1 MSIQITKPTYLMPPA
16 RLETNGLVLDA
27 SAKNQNGTN
36 DVDTIKLENL
46 FLRDADVF
54 QTSLHSEDY
63 LDSLVPIITDAL
75 RANALSD
82 FITKL
87 NNIVKGKDEELNV
100 LSLNSAH
107 DINTCIDTIDK
118 VSTQSEELSDSLAQ
132 VNQALNKSVFELI
145 AKKKALIK
153 CKETSQRIQET
164 STVLNLC
171 IQVLEISNRI
181 LEWIKQHKYFSA
193 LKLIEEL
200 TSIHLPKVKDFSF
213 ALKIYDSIPH
223 LTSMIKE
230 ESFDNLSKWLSTHI
244 ERKMGIIGD
253 CIFLNL
259 VDLRESWEKL
269 RNNSAIP
276 ALLPHRLNS
285 PVELSMRDPA
295 LALNVFESKELQI
308 PLAPIYDC
316 ILVYQSL
323 NDVSSLATI
332 YHKVWMKKYQRVIYP
347 ITLSSDIQG
356 KLSTQDSS
364 VSFQNIESLATY
376 LQKIAAF
383 FVVDKQL
390 NQQTKFELRSNSTA
404 DDLWESYSVRLKP
417 VLENFLKSRKWGLD
431 DLGPLA
437 DFKDLVG
444 NFLQVM
450 ENSQYK
456 TSDLYTIMVDIFKN
470 YFGPI
475 LIQHFR
481 LEFID
486 SIQSDHYMPLVVT
499 DRHDYDNVM
508 KICWYKKDASFAPKN
523 VKSMPISFPFSED
536 YVHYCLGIRTLLQDI
551 VDFTSN
557 HYNRDLSELNH
568 IIVNDIFENV
578 LSDESG
584 KGICNDI
591 KEFIGKNSNNKEIV
605 AQSYTNLEYYLFSLY
620 EVGKLLDRKLRA
632 VNGVGIIN
640 IDTNSV
646 FKLKAIELFTGIRK
660 YSEDAIFKM
669 VDIKLK
675 ELLDMVEYNDW
686 MPQEANLDPSFFILD
701 FSLFLENLF
710 NSIFSNLPS
719 SFRTLGLFR
728 SFDFV
733 AEYFL
738 NILDDAPQFNKI
750 AIENFNLDVT
760 HLESS
765 MTKLAKTESSDPEQ
779 GAVALQSTFETL
791 RQSVDLLLLDT
802 YDEYIKNPSFRMRRF
817 DRLRFEDAMK
827 LIKKMS
833 VGKGDADDQSSMEAG
848 PSSFAGI
855 DREGSILSKWKFRM
869 SDQ

>member
-1 MSIQITKPTYLMPPA
+1 MPPA
-16 RLETNGLVLDA
+16 RLEANGLDLQPNT
-27 SAKNQNGTN
+27 KIQNGSN

-46 FLRDADVF
+46 LLRDADVF

-107 DINTCIDTIDK
+107 DINNCIDTIDK
-118 VSTQSEELSDSLAQ
+118 VSTESEELSNSLTQ
-132 VNQALNKSVFELI
+132 VNQALNKSVSELI
-145 AKKKALIK
+145 TKKKTLIK

-193 LKLIEEL
+193 LKLIDEL

-223 LTSMIKE
+223 LTCMIKE

-244 ERKMGIIGD
+244 ERKMEIIGD
-253 CIFLNL
+253 SIFLNL
-259 VDLRESWEKL
+259 SNLRESWEKL
-269 RNNSAIP
+269 RNNPAIP
-276 ALLPHRLNS
+276 ALFPHRLNS

-295 LALNVFESKELQI
+295 LVFNIFLSKELQI

-316 ILVYQSL
+316 ILVYQTL
-323 NDVSSLATI
+323 NDVGSLASI

-347 ITLSSDIQG
+347 ITLSSEVQSKIP
-356 KLSTQDSS
+356 TQESS
-364 VSFQNIESLATY
+364 VSFPHLESLSAY

-383 FVVDKQL
+383 FVADKQL

-404 DDLWESYSVRLKP
+404 DDLWESYSIRLKP
-417 VLENFLKSRKWGLD
+417 VLENFLHSRKWGLN

-437 DFKDLVG
+437 DFKDLLG

-456 TSDLYTIMVDIFKN
+456 ISDLYTIMIDVFKN

-475 LIQHFR
+475 LTQHFR

-508 KICWYKKDASFAPKN
+508 KICWYKRDASFAPRN
-523 VKSMPISFPFSED
+523 VRSMPISFPFSED

-557 HYNRDLSELNH
+557 HYSRDLSELNH
-568 IIVNDIFENV
+568 IIVNDIFEKV
-578 LSDESG
+578 LGNESG
-584 KGICNDI
+584 VGICYDI

-620 EVGKLLDRKLRA
+620 EIGKLLDRRLRA

-640 IDTNSV
+640 IDTNAV
-646 FKLKAIELFTGIRK
+646 FKLKAIELFTSTRK

-686 MPQEANLDPSFFILD
+686 VPQELNIDPSFFILD

-728 SFDFV
+728 SFDFI

-738 NILDDAPQFNKI
+738 NILDQAPQFNRI

-765 MTKLAKTESSDPEQ
+765 MSKLAKTESSDPEQ
-779 GAVALQSTFETL
+779 GSVALQSTFETL
-791 RQSVDLLLLDT
+791 RQSIDLLLLES

-817 DRLRFEDAMK
+817 DRLKFEDAMK

-833 VGKGDADDQSSMEAG
+833 VESGDDQSLTEAG
-848 PSSFAGI
+848 TSSITGL

-869 SDQ
+869 TEQ

>member
-1 MSIQITKPTYLMPPA
+1 MPPA
-16 RLETNGLVLDA
+16 RLDNNGLELDSSTKKTNGKIDA
-27 SAKNQNGTN
+27 
-36 DVDTIKLENL
+36 DTIKLENL

-63 LDSLVPIITDAL
+63 LDSLVPIITEAL

-87 NNIVKGKDEELNV
+87 NNIVKDKDEELNV

-107 DINTCIDTIDK
+107 DINTCIDTIDQ
-118 VSTQSEELSDSLAQ
+118 VSTESEALSNSLTQ
-132 VNQALNKSVFELI
+132 VNQSLNKSVFELI

-164 STVLNLC
+164 SNVLNMC

-193 LKLIEEL
+193 LKLIDEL

-213 ALKIYDSIPH
+213 SLKIYDSIPH
-223 LTSMIKE
+223 LTSMIKD
-230 ESFDNLSKWLSTHI
+230 ESFDNVSKWLSTHI
-244 ERKMGIIGD
+244 ERKIDIIGE
-253 CIFLNL
+253 CIFINL
-259 VDLRESWEKL
+259 SELRENWQTL

-285 PVELSMRDPA
+285 PVELSMRDPS
-295 LALNVFESKELQI
+295 LSLNVFESKELQI
-308 PLAPIYDC
+308 PLAPIYDS
-316 ILVYQSL
+316 ILVYQTL
-323 NDVSSLATI
+323 NDVTTLASM
-332 YHKVWMKKYQRVIYP
+332 YHKVWMKKYERVIYP
-347 ITLSSDIQG
+347 ITLSANVQDKAS
-356 KLSTQDSS
+356 LDSS
-364 VSFQNIESLATY
+364 VSFHNIESLGAY

-404 DDLWESYSVRLKP
+404 DDLWESYSVRLKS

-437 DFKDLVG
+437 DFKDLLG

-450 ENSQYK
+450 ENYQYK
-456 TSDLYTIMVDIFKN
+456 ISDLYQIMIDIFKN

-536 YVHYCLGIRTLLQDI
+536 YVHYCLGIRTLLQDV

-557 HYNRDLSELNH
+557 HYNHDLSELNY
-568 IIVNDIFENV
+568 IIVNDIFEKV
-578 LSDESG
+578 LSDQSG
-584 KGICNDI
+584 VGICNDI

-640 IDTNSV
+640 IDTNAV

-669 VDIKLK
+669 VDIKLN
-675 ELLDMVEYNDW
+675 ELLDMVEYSDW
-686 MPQEANLDPSFFILD
+686 MPHEVNVDPSFFILD
-701 FSLFLENLF
+701 FSLFVENLF

-728 SFDFV
+728 SFDFI
-733 AEYFL
+733 AEHFL
-738 NILDDAPQFNKI
+738 NILNEPLHFNKI

-760 HLESS
+760 HLERS
-765 MTKLAKTESSDPEQ
+765 MSKLAKTETTDPEQ
-779 GAVALQSTFETL
+779 GSVALQSTFETL
-791 RQSVDLLLLDT
+791 RQSIDLLLLDN

-817 DRLRFEDAMK
+817 DRLRFDDAMK

-833 VGKGDADDQSSMEAG
+833 MSGGDADDQSQMETA
-848 PSSFAGI
+848 SSNFGGL
-855 DREGSILSKWKFRM
+855 DREGSLLSKWKFRM